1 MAILDLLDRVSQ
13 AMAKKDKS
21 CCIFLDLA
29 KAFDTVSHEILL
41 AKLEHYGVRGI
52 SNSWFRSYLTNR
64 KQSILISNTLS
75 NPLSINCGVP
85 QGSIL
90 GPLLFIIYI
99 NDILQCSDKF
109 EFVQFAD
116 DTCLF
121 LKNKNK
127 TGLHES
133 ANNELSKVSDW
144 LVSNE
149 LSLNIAKSNFLYF
162 SHIKNEEPPPLKIQ
176 EIEIECKEVVKYLG
190 ILIDNKLNWSHQ
202 TKAVKLKI
210 SRGIGII
217 HAAKFLIPKSLLSN
231 LYYSFVQSHLLYGIY
246 QLGVH
251 LSLVCQT

>member
-1 MAILDLLDRVSQ
+1 
-13 AMAKKDKS
+13 MAKKDKS

-121 LKNKNK
+121 LKKQK
-127 TGLHES
+127 Q
-133 ANNELSKVSDW
+133 DW
-144 LVSNE
+144 T
-149 LSLNIAKSNFLYF
+149 
-162 SHIKNEEPPPLKIQ
+162 P
-176 EIEIECKEVVKYLG
+176 
-190 ILIDNKLNWSHQ
+190 
-202 TKAVKLKI
+202 
-210 SRGIGII
+210 
-217 HAAKFLIPKSLLSN
+217 
-231 LYYSFVQSHLLYGIY
+231 
-246 QLGVH
+246 
-251 LSLVCQT
+251 